1 MQSSRRLVVRVV
13 SPLVYV
19 VAGAAV
25 YGVLQLLGYIIRLDF
40 RTSDRLAATPAA
52 LQLMTAL
59 VGLIVFAA
67 ATVLLLKLENQTRP
81 SLWDH
86 FRQSVIWYVFGL
98 AWWSATLA
106 NAGVPTI
113 TEIVIGLFPVTAVVA
128 NGLVMGI
135 WRALRAA

>member
-1 MQSSRRLVVRVV
+1 
-13 SPLVYV
+13 VYV

-25 YGVLQLLGYIIRLDF
+25 YGVLQLLGYIMRLDF

-113 TEIVIGLFPVTAVVA
+113 TEIVIGLFPVTAIVA

-135 WRALRAA
+135 CRALRAA

>member
-113 TEIVIGLFPVTAVVA
+113 TEIVIGLFPVTAIVA

-135 WRALRAA
+135 CRALRAA

>member
-19 VAGAAV
+19 LAGAAV

-135 WRALRAA
+135 CRALRAA

>member
-113 TEIVIGLFPVTAVVA
+113 TEIVIGLFPVTAIVA

>member
-67 ATVLLLKLENQTRP
+67 ATVLLLKVENQTRP

-113 TEIVIGLFPVTAVVA
+113 TEIVIGLFPVTAIVA

-135 WRALRAA
+135 CRALRAA

>member
-19 VAGAAV
+19 LAGAAV

-40 RTSDRLAATPAA
+40 RTSDRVAATPAA
-52 LQLMTAL
+52 VQLMTAL

-67 ATVLLLKLENQTRP
+67 ATVLLLKVENQTRP